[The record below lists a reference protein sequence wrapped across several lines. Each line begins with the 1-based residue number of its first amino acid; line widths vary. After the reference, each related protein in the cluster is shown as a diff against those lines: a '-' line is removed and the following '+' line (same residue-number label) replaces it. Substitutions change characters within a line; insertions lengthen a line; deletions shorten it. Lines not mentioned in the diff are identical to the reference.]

1 MDFLR
6 QHKTLYNFVSAV
18 LAVSLVVYCFGF
30 YAVQAAEIS
39 TLPADIDIT
48 VNYDADSINW
58 TYDGKDYS
66 FDRNTRIG
74 YYYGDDFYYSS
85 NGYAGVSSLSP
96 DSSGN
101 SYNYTVE
108 KNTANFRD
116 SSYWFSPSENAL
128 YIIRAHKYNSSV
140 YGLVRSF
147 ASGTFGFLD
156 RRCLTARYDFNDN
169 SFVFGGL
176 DDRYKYTTA
185 DSFYYYDPAAGF
197 RLDNNRLYFND
208 ETKYTCHYPSDLLC
222 LYSTYAISGFYEPD
236 TSKVNTPDYY
246 FNYQYI
252 FYRDGKGYTFVDS
265 AQPLTEVTAQG
276 SYAYLTFAD
285 TCNKYIYTSP
295 DGITWTT
302 QTRIDTMYGG
312 TFTQLSYD
320 WFYDKTTVGSVNQY
334 DAELVYTCDDKFGDK
349 PLITPDWGD
358 LTDITDNLNKFL
370 DDYDII
376 NTTGRGSF
384 INSFDYYCVEF
395 PSDNAF
401 FGSFVGT
408 LTMSY
413 VNYAVYEK
421 VIGSDSTFPD
431 YCHVYYF
438 GGDVPSDISPVYN
451 VDTGHWLLDILSS
464 APSITTSYYTLKTS
478 TQIPT
483 LSMYLRLL
491 NNSASNIDLTL
502 SAFREDSYDALKS
515 IFDNITLTN
524 THLSALTDKLG
535 KLPDYTAALR
545 DISSKLDNLDLLSP
559 DSSGGSVFAPF
570 DDTAILGRF
579 DVANDYLKDIKGLE
593 TGNLLTNILNLLTG
607 TDGEGM
613 KVTINPNFKLDL
625 DNNLKASFSAKIDKL
640 FDEIFKINASLDKIA
655 EFNLGSG
662 GTDKD
667 YSPMLTL
674 INDNLYTA
682 SGRIY
687 DLNQSLDQIR
697 QTINSIDLS
706 VEFPEAVPKN
716 DLFYDDPD
724 SDEDLIDFVSE
735 YAKTALDKSYF
746 ASFVTFDSDT
756 TSAIQFYNG
765 LSEDTFKALGPLGAV
780 LLIPV
785 GFILVGTAVRRHT

>member
-1 MDFLR
+1 MDFFSR
-6 QHKTLYNFVSAV
+6 HKILYGFVSAV

-30 YAVQAAEIS
+30 CSVQAAEVS
-39 TLPADIDIT
+39 MLPADIDIT
-48 VNYDADSINW
+48 ANYDADSINW

-66 FDRNTRIG
+66 FNRNTRIG
-74 YYYGDDFYYSS
+74 YYYGEDFYYSS
-85 NGYAGVSSLSP
+85 NGYAGVSSLFP

-108 KNTANFRD
+108 KNSAYCCD
-116 SSYWFSPSENAL
+116 ASYWFSPSENAL
-128 YIIRAHKYNSSV
+128 YIIRAHKYNSSI
-140 YGLVRSF
+140 YGIVRSF

-156 RRCLTARYDFNDN
+156 RRCLTARYDFNDD

-208 ETKYTCHYPSDLLC
+208 DTKYTCRYPADLIC
-222 LYSTYAISGFYEPD
+222 IYSTYEISGFYEFD
-236 TSKVNTPDYY
+236 TSKVVTPDYY
-246 FNYQYI
+246 MNYQYI

-276 SYAYLTFAD
+276 SYAYLTFSD

-302 QTRIDTMYGG
+302 QTSISTMYGG
-312 TFTQLSYD
+312 TFTQLAYD
-320 WFYDKTTVGSVNQY
+320 WFYNKTTVGAINQY
-334 DAELVYTCDDKFGDK
+334 DAELVYTNDDKFGDK
-349 PLITPDWGD
+349 PLVTPAFGD
-358 LTDITDNLNKFL
+358 LTDITDKLNSIVNDKPLSGRLLGALANDISLSNFFDL
-370 DDYDII
+370 LAYGIVGDGFDFWIYEDDPTDH
-376 NTTGRGSF
+376 GHFGPRGSA
-384 INSFDYYCVEF
+384 D
-395 PSDNAF
+395 A
-401 FGSFVGT
+401 
-408 LTMSY
+408 
-413 VNYAVYEK
+413 
-421 VIGSDSTFPD
+421 
-431 YCHVYYF
+431 
-438 GGDVPSDISPVYN
+438 
-451 VDTGHWLLDILSS
+451 
-464 APSITTSYYTLKTS
+464 
-478 TQIPT
+478 
-483 LSMYLRLL
+483 
-491 NNSASNIDLTL
+491 SASYIVTYPSLATYLYNLVSSSQNLDVTL
-502 SAFREDSYDALKS
+502 LAFREESYNALKS
-515 IFDNITLTN
+515 VFDNVTITNAYLATI
-524 THLSALTDKLG
+524 TDKLG

-545 DISSKLDNLDLLSP
+545 DISGKLDNLDLLSP

-579 DVANDYLKDIKGLE
+579 DTVNDYLKDIKGLE

-697 QTINSIDLS
+697 QAINNIDLS
-706 VEFPEAVPKN
+706 VEFPASPSGN

-746 ASFVTFDSDT
+746 ASFLTFDNDT
-756 TSAIQFYNG
+756 MTAIRFYNG
-765 LSEDTFKALGPLGAV
+765 LSEDMFRALGPLGAA
-780 LLIPV
+780 LLVSV
-785 GFILVGTAVRRHT
+785 GFTLVGAAVRKT